1 MQDSQQTPAFNA
13 PRVVMVLIGLLL
25 AIHIVRIMLPA
36 QWDLYV
42 LLTFSFI
49 PARYGGEAGL
59 LLPGGAAAG
68 IWSVVTYAFLHGNFV
83 HLIVNGVW
91 MLAFASP
98 LAARLDVLNF
108 LGFTLVC
115 SVAGVV
121 AHLAFHW
128 GEAIPVVG
136 ASAAISG
143 HMAAA
148 MRFVFQSEGPL
159 GAIGGHA
166 EGVDKMQAL
175 PIRETLRDKRVL
187 VFLAVWI
194 GINIL
199 MGLGALQMDDELSN
213 IAWEAHIAGLL
224 AGLLLFDLFDRPQNV
239 QPV

>member
-1 MQDSQQTPAFNA
+1 MPHSPETPAFNA
-13 PRVVMVLIGLLL
+13 PRVVMVLLGLLL
-25 AIHIVRIMLPA
+25 AIHIIRIMLPA
-36 QWDLYV
+36 QWDLYI

-49 PARYGGEAGL
+49 PARYGGEADI

-68 IWSVVTYAFLHGNFV
+68 VWSVVTYALLHGNFV

-98 LAARLDVLNF
+98 LAARLDLANF

-143 HMAAA
+143 YMAAA

-159 GAIGGHA
+159 GAIGGNADNVGRMH
-166 EGVDKMQAL
+166 AL
-175 PIRETLRDKRVL
+175 PIRETLRDRRVL
-187 VFLAVWI
+187 AFLAVWI

-199 MGLGALQMDDELSN
+199 MGLGALQLDDELSN

-224 AGLLLFDLFDRPQNV
+224 AGLFLFDLFDRPQSV
-239 QPV
+239 AGS